1 MSRNLR
7 ILAALMLG
15 LLIAGPLVAGDKK
28 TADNKGAIVGTF
40 TDEDGKKLVAAEIR
54 IQAVGRKMK
63 PVITRTD
70 SQGRYFVKGLPIGD
84 YVVTA
89 CIDGSP
95 AYRAR
100 IRTSDK
106 GYAKV
111 DFDARLTDQG
121 AEGADRMQRDL
132 RFNSDSPFPGGRS
145 GF

>member
-1 MSRNLR
+1 MSKHFG
-7 ILAALMLG
+7 ILGALILG
-15 LLIAGPLVAGDKK
+15 LLITGPLAAGDKK
-28 TADNKGAIVGTF
+28 APDNRGAIVGTF

-54 IQAVGRKMK
+54 IEAVGRKMK

-89 CIDGSP
+89 CINGSP

-111 DFDARLTDQG
+111 DFDARLTD
-121 AEGADRMQRDL
+121 EGAAGTDRMQRDL
-132 RFNSDSPFPGGRS
+132 RFNSDSPFPGGRN